1 MSDKKNCYFCNKE
14 LKAEEIVC
22 SKCGQNQRRN
32 LPHIILI
39 FTLLLA
45 YLIVFLALSGFRL
58 PRVSFSVP
66 TFSKSSQS
74 ESSNIKS
81 QFTQKELKSLLASI
95 PEEDRETVLKE
106 IVSKLES
113 GELTKEQ
120 VMEMSYGQTMA
131 DMFFDS
137 YVSNTPDNKSQSTSK
152 FSEKEF
158 YKLVGFSKEEKKF
171 FKANLPKGEEG
182 IRILE
187 DLFPKVKS
195 GAINKELLLEIT
207 KGQAAANMFFQDTP
221 EETID
226 VNIVS
231 VASMGEMLE
240 SKLGLELFAFGV
252 GAWGIESIEIV
263 DDNLLSNDPDIPDYL
278 NIAYNR
284 LVKVNY
290 FVKNYFSE
298 SGDIVL
304 KDGQSFVSPLIYVD
318 NDKTPESIIKNNKYY
333 MKKGEISPEDG
344 ITLKKGESVTFTAYF
359 QITTLTKK
367 FTLLSDDV
375 TGVMFEL

>member
-32 LPHIILI
+32 LPHLILI

-45 YLIVFLALSGFRL
+45 YLIVFLGLSGFRL

-74 ESSNIKS
+74 GSSNIKR
-81 QFTQKELKSLLASI
+81 QFSEKELKSLLASI

-137 YVSNTPDNKSQSTSK
+137 YATNENNSSSTNNSQ

-158 YKLVGFSKEEKKF
+158 YKLVGFTNKEKKL
-171 FKANLPKGEEG
+171 FKSTLPKGEEG
-182 IRILE
+182 VRALKK
-187 DLFPKVKS
+187 LFPKVKS
-195 GAINKELLLEIT
+195 GAITKEFLLEMA
-207 KGQAAANMFFQDTP
+207 KGQAAVNALFPDTP
-221 EETID
+221 QETID

-240 SKLGLELFAFGV
+240 SKLGQELFAFGV
-252 GAWGIESIEIV
+252 GAWGIKSIEIV
-263 DDNLLSNDPDIPDYL
+263 DNNLLSNDPDIPDYL

-304 KDGQSFVSPLIYVD
+304 KNGQSFITPLIYVD
-318 NDKTPESIIKNNKYY
+318 NNKTPEGIIKNNKYY
-333 MKKGEISPEDG
+333 MKNGEISPEDG
-344 ITLKKGESVTFTAYF
+344 VTLKKGESVTFTAYY